1 MFDQKSSNSDN
12 NNKVNVYK
20 LKTRI
25 LLEEKKQKLQSKII
39 YLSLLLSIGI
49 VGYFLV

>member
-1 MFDQKSSNSDN
+1 MFDQKSSNSD